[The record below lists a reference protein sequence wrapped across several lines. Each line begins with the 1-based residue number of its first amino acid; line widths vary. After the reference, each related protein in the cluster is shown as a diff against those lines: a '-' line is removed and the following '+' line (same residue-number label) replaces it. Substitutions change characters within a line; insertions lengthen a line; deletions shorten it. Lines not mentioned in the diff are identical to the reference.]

1 MTTKKIELMKQ
12 IPRETIDEIRSR
24 NDIVD
29 VIGSYLSLKS
39 AGSRFK
45 ALCPF
50 HKEKTP
56 SFTVS
61 PDRQIYHCFG
71 CDAGGD
77 VIRFVQEYEK
87 VDFMV
92 ALQMLAD
99 RVGMELNFE
108 DGDGKSSNKREL
120 FRIHEGV
127 AQLYSRILQEH
138 ESGEAGRAY
147 LATRNLKPETVS
159 AFQIGFAPDRFDALE
174 KWAAQQN
181 ISIELMEQAGLMA
194 RSERGSVYDR
204 FRKRL
209 MFPIHDE
216 AGRVIGFSGRLIDP
230 NDKGGKYVNSPET
243 PLFRKSRVLFGI
255 DKARRAMADKRTAI
269 VVEGQLDAIR
279 CHEAGIDNVVAS
291 QGTAL
296 TSDHARMIRR
306 YADEVVLVLDADAAG
321 QKAALR
327 SSEAFIAEE
336 LSVRVASL
344 PAGEDPDSLILTQGA
359 DVLRARVSAAVSALD
374 FLIDFSAKTEDLSG
388 EAGLLR
394 TSRAVQA
401 LIACAP
407 GAIQRDR
414 MVQRASERL
423 GLSPAALRRDMA
435 RRQQSRPA
443 PRQAAAAAEEP
454 SAPAPAS
461 HPAAEVALAQLLC
474 LHPEE
479 VFPVVADHLPLE
491 YITDSDCR
499 LLVEL
504 LLDDPA
510 NLTENISEDR
520 TAVQRLAVRIQMED
534 TRLQGKDASPAGA
547 AQDIVMVLWRSALKA
562 QRRRTEQLERR
573 AEITM
578 QLKQLDMGWTHSR
591 EFLVVG

>member
-1 MTTKKIELMKQ
+1 MKQ
-12 IPRETIDEIRSR
+12 IPREMIDEIRSR
-24 NDIVD
+24 NDIAD
-29 VIGSYLSLKS
+29 VIGSYLSLKN

-56 SFTVS
+56 SFTIS

-77 VIRFVQEYEK
+77 VIQFIQEYEK

-99 RVGMELNFE
+99 RIGMDLSFE
-108 DGDGKSSNKREL
+108 EGNGKTSNKREL
-120 FRIHEGV
+120 FKIHEGV
-127 AQLYSRILQEH
+127 AQLYSRILLDH
-138 ESGEAGRAY
+138 ESGEAGRTY
-147 LATRNLKPETVS
+147 LASRNLKPETVDD
-159 AFQIGFAPDRFDALE
+159 FQIGFAPDRFDALE
-174 KWAAQQN
+174 KWAEQKK
-181 ISIELMEQAGLMA
+181 IPLELMIEAGLMA
-194 RSERGSVYDR
+194 RSERGSIYDR

-209 MFPIHDE
+209 MFPIRDE

-279 CHEAGIDNVVAS
+279 CHEVGIAHVVAS

-344 PAGEDPDSLILTQGA
+344 PAGEDPDSLIISQGA
-359 DVLRARVSAAVSALD
+359 DAFLTRVSAAVSALD
-374 FLIDFSAKTEDLSG
+374 FLIDSSAQTENLETD
-388 EAGLLR
+388 AGMMR

-414 MVQRASERL
+414 MIQRASERL
-423 GLSPAALRRDMA
+423 GLSPTALRRDMA
-435 RRQQSRPA
+435 RKSRPT
-443 PRQAAAAAEEP
+443 PRSPESETPQP
-454 SAPAPAS
+454 
-461 HPAAEVALAQLLC
+461 PAAPTVHHPDAEVSLVQLLC
-474 LHPEE
+474 LYPEE
-479 VFPVVADHLPLE
+479 VFPIVADHLPSDYL
-491 YITDSDCR
+491 TDPDCR
-499 LLVEL
+499 LLFDL
-504 LLDDPA
+504 LLNHPE
-510 NLTENISEDR
+510 NLMDQLPENRPEI
-520 TAVQRLAVRIQMED
+520 QKLAAQIQMKD
-534 TRLQGKDASPAGA
+534 SRIIGKAYEPTEA
-547 AQDIVMVLWRSALKA
+547 AQGYVMTLWKQELEK
-562 QRRRTEQLERR
+562 RRRQ
-573 AEITM
+573 AIKSNPS
-578 QLKQLDMGWTHSR
+578 QLKMISDQLVSLKQGWAHAVD
-591 EFLVVG
+591 FLVV

>member
-1 MTTKKIELMKQ
+1 MKQ

-24 NDIVD
+24 NDIAD
-29 VIGSYLSLKS
+29 VIGSYLSLKN
-39 AGSRFK
+39 AGGRFK

-56 SFTVS
+56 SFTIS
-61 PDRQIYHCFG
+61 PDRQIFHCFG

-77 VIRFVQEYEK
+77 VIQFVQEYEK

-99 RVGMELNFE
+99 RVGMELHFE
-108 DGDGKSSNKREL
+108 DGDGKTSNKREL
-120 FRIHEGV
+120 FKIHEGV
-127 AQLYSRILQEH
+127 AQLYHRILLEH
-138 ESGEAGRAY
+138 EGGAAGREY
-147 LATRNLKPETVS
+147 LASRNLKPETVVD
-159 AFQIGFAPDRFDALE
+159 FQIGFAPDRFDALE
-174 KWAAQQN
+174 KWAGQQKV
-181 ISIELMEQAGLMA
+181 SLELMEQAGVMA

-209 MFPIHDE
+209 MFPIRDE

-230 NDKGGKYVNSPET
+230 ADRGGKYVNSPET

-255 DKARRAMADKRTAI
+255 DKARRPMATKRTAI

-296 TSDHARMIRR
+296 TPDHARMIRR
-306 YADEVVLVLDADAAG
+306 YADEVILVLDADAAG

-359 DVLRARVSAAVSALD
+359 DAFRARVSSAVSALD
-374 FLIDFSAKTEDLSG
+374 FLIDSSSKVENLSTET
-388 EAGLLR
+388 GLMR

-423 GLSPAALRRDMA
+423 GLSPTALRRDMA
-435 RRQQSRPA
+435 RKQQSRPA
-443 PRQAAAAAEEP
+443 PKSSVETGSENP
-454 SAPAPAS
+454 SVVPAH

-479 VFPVVADHLPLE
+479 VFPVVADHLPPA
-491 YITDSDCR
+491 YITDPDCR
-499 LLVEL
+499 LLIEL
-504 LLDDPA
+504 MMDHPDTLMDHLP
-510 NLTENISEDR
+510 EGR
-520 TAVQRLAVRIQMED
+520 PVVQRLAVRVQMED
-534 TRLQGKDASPAGA
+534 TRLLGKTIDPAGA
-547 AQDIVMVLWRSALKA
+547 AQDIVMDLWRKALKE
-562 QRRRTEQLERR
+562 RRRQMGRGTEESLSL
-573 AEITM
+573 TM
-578 QLKQLDMGWTHSR
+578 QLKQLDLGWVHAVD
-591 EFLVVG
+591 FLVV

>member
-1 MTTKKIELMKQ
+1 MKQ

-24 NDIVD
+24 NDIAD
-29 VIGSYLSLKS
+29 VIGSYLSLKN

-87 VDFMV
+87 VDFLT

-120 FRIHEGV
+120 FKIHEGV
-127 AQLYSRILQEH
+127 AQLYRRILLDHPE
-138 ESGEAGRAY
+138 GEAGRAY
-147 LATRNLKPETVS
+147 LATRSLKPETVE

-174 KWAAQQN
+174 KWAAQQK
-181 ISIELMEQAGLMA
+181 IPFELMEEAGLMA

-209 MFPIHDE
+209 MFPILDE

-230 NDKGGKYVNSPET
+230 DDKGGKYVNSPET

-255 DKARRAMADKRTAI
+255 DKARRAMADQRTAI
-269 VVEGQLDAIR
+269 VVEGQLDCIR
-279 CHEAGIDNVVAS
+279 CHEAGISNVVAS

-306 YADEVVLVLDADAAG
+306 YADEVILVLDADAAG

-344 PAGEDPDSLILTQGA
+344 PPGEDPDSLILSQGG
-359 DVLRARVSAAVSALD
+359 DVFLEKAEQAVSALD
-374 FLIDFSAKTEDLSG
+374 FLIDCFAKTEDLKS

-394 TSRAVQA
+394 TSRAVQG
-401 LIACAP
+401 LIRCAP

-414 MVQRASERL
+414 MVEVASARL

-435 RRQQSRPA
+435 RSRKRPS
-443 PRQAAAAAEEP
+443 PVQRQAAAEEGAQP
-454 SAPAPAS
+454 LPP
-461 HPAAEVALAQLLC
+461 PITRPPAEVALAQLLC
-474 LHPEE
+474 LYHEK
-479 VFPVVADHLPLE
+479 VVPVVADHLPLD
-491 YITDSDCR
+491 YITDPDCR
-499 LLVEL
+499 FLVDVLLEEPGRLMEL
-504 LLDDPA
+504 IPA
-510 NLTENISEDR
+510 ERTELQQL
-520 TAVQRLAVRIQMED
+520 AVQIQM
-534 TRLQGKDASPAGA
+534 KDSRIGA
-547 AQDIVMVLWRSALKA
+547 AYDPVEAAQGYVMYLWRQALEKKC
-562 QRRRTEQLERR
+562 RQLGAGPESSKIKL
-573 AEITM
+573 EK
-578 QLKQLDMGWTHSR
+578 LKQLDMGW
-591 EFLVVG
+591 EYAVPFMEA

>member
-1 MTTKKIELMKQ
+1 MKQ

-29 VIGSYLSLKS
+29 VIGSYLSLKN

-50 HKEKTP
+50 HKEKSP

-77 VIRFVQEYEK
+77 VISFVQEYEK

-120 FRIHEGV
+120 FKIHEAV
-127 AQLYSRILQEH
+127 AQLYHRILQEH

-147 LATRNLKPETVS
+147 LATRSLKPETVS

-174 KWAAQQN
+174 KWASQQK
-181 ISIELMEQAGLMA
+181 IPFELMEQAGLMA

-209 MFPIHDE
+209 MFPILDE

-230 NDKGGKYVNSPET
+230 DDKGGKYVNSPET

-255 DKARRAMADKRTAI
+255 DKARREIAGKRIAI

-279 CHEAGIDNVVAS
+279 CHEAGIVHVVAS

-306 YADEVVLVLDADAAG
+306 YADEVILVLDADAAG

-327 SSEAFIAEE
+327 SSEAFVAEE

-344 PAGEDPDSLILTQGA
+344 PPGEDPDSLILSQGA
-359 DVLRARVSAAVSALD
+359 DALLAKVSAAVSALD
-374 FLIDFSAKTEDLSG
+374 FLIDSSARKEDLNT
-388 EAGLLR
+388 EAGLMR
-394 TSRAVQA
+394 TSRAVQS

-414 MVQRASERL
+414 MVQRAAERL

-435 RRQQSRPA
+435 RRQQQRPTPRTSSSEEERPA
-443 PRQAAAAAEEP
+443 AAP
-454 SAPAPAS
+454 PAN
-461 HPAAEVALAQLLC
+461 HPAVEVALAQLLC
-474 LHPEE
+474 LYPEE

-491 YITDSDCR
+491 YLIDLDCR

-510 NLTENISEDR
+510 GLIENIPAER
-520 TAVQRLAVRIQMED
+520 PVVQKLAVRIQMED
-534 TRLQGKDASPAGA
+534 TRLLGKNISPAGA
-547 AQDIVMVLWRSALKA
+547 SKDVVINLWRAALKS
-562 QRRRTEQLERR
+562 RRQLTKDIGDR
-573 AEITM
+573 ARITM
-578 QLKQLDMGWTHSR
+578 QLKQLDMGWAHAVD
-591 EFLVVG
+591 FMVV